1 MEKEKIPEFLNMA
14 LTLREIQYAFRR
26 YVSGLR
32 IELPIESFGI
42 LLAVYYNENLIQQDI
57 AETLKKDKS
66 AILRQIDH
74 LEIKQLVRRVA
85 DPQDRRKNFVKI
97 TEKGMKYI
105 KEIIDKQNELF
116 TLLANGL
123 SEAELN
129 AFSKVSNHLKSR
141 AKTI

>member
-1 MEKEKIPEFLNMA
+1 MLVG
-14 LTLREIQYAFRR
+14 RR
-26 YVSGLR
+26 STWV
-32 IELPIESFGI
+32 
-42 LLAVYYNENLIQQDI
+42 
-57 AETLKKDKS
+57 
-66 AILRQIDH
+66 
-74 LEIKQLVRRVA
+74 
-85 DPQDRRKNFVKI
+85 
-97 TEKGMKYI
+97 